1 MVNEPVNY
9 TPPLEVNPAN
19 LVYFDIQLGRYG
31 DATKLGRI
39 VMELKED
46 VTPKT
51 AENFKQLCL
60 ADEGNGYKGS
70 RFHRVIPS
78 SWCVPTPSLLTS
90 PILNLT
96 LFPARVLLPRAVPG
110 R

>member
-1 MVNEPVNY
+1 MS
-9 TPPLEVNPAN
+9 PLEVNPTN
-19 LVYFDIQLGRYG
+19 PVCYFDIQLGRYG

-39 VMELKED
+39 TMELKAD

-70 RFHRVIPS
+70 RFHRVIPQFM
-78 SWCVPTPSLLTS
+78 V
-90 PILNLT
+90 
-96 LFPARVLLPRAVPG
+96 RHLPRSRDGLIP
-110 R
+110 